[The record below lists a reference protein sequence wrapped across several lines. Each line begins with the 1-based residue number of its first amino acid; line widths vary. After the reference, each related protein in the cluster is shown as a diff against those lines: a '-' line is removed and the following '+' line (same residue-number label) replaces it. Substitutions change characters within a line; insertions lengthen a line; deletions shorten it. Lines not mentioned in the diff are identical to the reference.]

1 LITETDGI
9 VVEGEVGSV
18 EDEES
23 GGGDDI
29 DGNLKGSGE
38 LAGREVRSELEIVAL
53 RSREFG
59 ESSLALEL
67 INALF
72 FCHFF
77 NLSLSLSL
85 SESEQSQRISKYG
98 TRERSFSS
106 FYRSEAGEKS
116 LIL

>member
-1 LITETDGI
+1 MITETDGI

-29 DGNLKGSGE
+29 DGNLKDSGE
-38 LAGREVRSELEIVAL
+38 LAGGEVRSELEIVAL

-85 SESEQSQRISKYG
+85 SQSLSKANEYQN
-98 TRERSFSS
+98 TAQEREASRVFIGAK
-106 FYRSEAGEKS
+106 RAKKV
-116 LIL
+116 